1 MTIYE
6 DAPPSPTFADVL
18 NGLTFGKRADD
29 AAETKPAPAPRSS
42 ARSAGGPQQPVL
54 VEMPDDD
61 PAMVRPY
68 AMTGGR
74 TKADGDLRVEA
85 MISTAQA
92 GLAEDGIVE
101 IEHRSIARLCQV
113 PKSVAEVSAE
123 LGMPLQVA
131 KIVLGDMVATGLVV
145 VHRTTGLSGGSS
157 HLALMERVLGG
168 LRRL

>member
-1 MTIYE
+1 MTIHE
-6 DAPPSPTFADVL
+6 DAPPGPTFADVL
-18 NGLTFGKRADD
+18 NGLTFGKRAGEGVED
-29 AAETKPAPAPRSS
+29 AARPTPVPRS
-42 ARSAGGPQQPVL
+42 APTPQPVL

-74 TKADGDLRVEA
+74 TRADGDLRVEA
-85 MISTAQA
+85 MISTSSAGQA
-92 GLAEDGIVE
+92 EAELAE
-101 IEHRSIARLCQV
+101 IEHRSVARLCRT
-113 PKSVAEVSAE
+113 PKSVAEISAE
-123 LGMPLQVA
+123 LDMPLQVA

>member
-1 MTIYE
+1 MTIHE
-6 DAPPSPTFADVL
+6 DAPPGPTFADVL
-18 NGLTFGKRADD
+18 NGLTFGRR
-29 AAETKPAPAPRSS
+29 EVSEQPASPTGVSMTEVP
-42 ARSAGGPQQPVL
+42 QPVL

-74 TKADGDLRVEA
+74 TRAEADLRVEA
-85 MISTAQA
+85 MISTSAT
-92 GLAEDGIVE
+92 GLTEAEVAE
-101 IEHRSIARLCQV
+101 IEQRAIARLCRT

-123 LGMPLQVA
+123 LDIPLQVA

-145 VHRTTGLSGGSS
+145 VHRTTSLSGGSS

>member
-1 MTIYE
+1 MTIHE

-18 NGLTFGKRADD
+18 NELTFGKRAGEHAD
-29 AAETKPAPAPRSS
+29 AKPTPEPRAPL
-42 ARSAGGPQQPVL
+42 GPPQPVL

-68 AMTGGR
+68 AVTGGR
-74 TKADGDLRVEA
+74 TKAEGDLRVEA
-85 MISTAQA
+85 MISTTPA
-92 GLAEDGIVE
+92 GLAEDGLTE
-101 IEHRSIARLCQV
+101 IEHRSIARLCRT

-123 LGMPLQVA
+123 LGMPLQVT

>member
-1 MTIYE
+1 MTIHE
-6 DAPPSPTFADVL
+6 DAPPGSSFADVL
-18 NGLTFGKRADD
+18 NGLTFGRKDEPTAQPMP
-29 AAETKPAPAPRSS
+29 TPAPRP
-42 ARSAGGPQQPVL
+42 AEQPVPVL

-68 AMTGGR
+68 AWTGGR
-74 TKADGDLRVEA
+74 TKAEAEIRVEA
-85 MISTAQA
+85 MISTTPGLDEDTLAQ
-92 GLAEDGIVE
+92 V
-101 IEHRSIARLCQV
+101 EHRSIARLCRA
-113 PKSVAEVSAE
+113 PRSVAEISAE
-123 LGMPLQVA
+123 LEIPLQVA

>member
-1 MTIYE
+1 MTIHE

-18 NGLTFGKRADD
+18 NGLTFGSKAGEPVEVKPQPGPR
-29 AAETKPAPAPRSS
+29 PAPQP
-42 ARSAGGPQQPVL
+42 PQPVL

-85 MISTAQA
+85 MISTASA
-92 GLAEDGIVE
+92 GMAEDGLAE
-101 IEHRSIARLCQV
+101 IEHRSIARLCRT
-113 PKSVAEVSAE
+113 PKSVAEISAE
-123 LGMPLQVA
+123 LDMPLQVA

>member
-1 MTIYE
+1 MTIHE

-18 NGLTFGKRADD
+18 NGLTFGRRDVP
-29 AAETKPAPAPRSS
+29 AEQPTPRTQAQRTLAP
-42 ARSAGGPQQPVL
+42 QPVL

-74 TKADGDLRVEA
+74 TRAEGDLRVEA
-85 MISTAQA
+85 MISTSSV
-92 GLAEDGIVE
+92 GLSEAELGE
-101 IEHRSIARLCQV
+101 IEHRAIARLCRL

-123 LGMPLQVA
+123 MAIPLQVA
-131 KIVLGDMVATGLVV
+131 KIVLGDMVASGLVV

>member
-1 MTIYE
+1 MTIHE

-18 NGLTFGKRADD
+18 NGLTFGKRAGESADV
-29 AAETKPAPAPRSS
+29 KPTPGPRLS
-42 ARSAGGPQQPVL
+42 PTQPQPVL

-85 MISTAQA
+85 MISTAPA
-92 GLAEDGIVE
+92 GMTEDGLAE
-101 IEHRSIARLCQV
+101 IEHRSIARLCRT
-113 PKSVAEVSAE
+113 PKSVAEISAE
-123 LGMPLQVA
+123 LEMPLQVA

>member
-1 MTIYE
+1 MTIHE
-6 DAPPSPTFADVL
+6 DAPPGPTFADVL
-18 NGLTFGKRADD
+18 NELTFGKKAGES
-29 AAETKPAPAPRSS
+29 AEAKPAPGPRVPP
-42 ARSAGGPQQPVL
+42 GPPQPVL

-74 TKADGDLRVEA
+74 TKADGDMRVEA
-85 MISTAQA
+85 MISTTP
-92 GLAEDGIVE
+92 GLADDGLTE
-101 IEHRSIARLCQV
+101 IEHQSIARLCRT
-113 PKSVAEVSAE
+113 PKSVAEISAE
-123 LGMPLQVA
+123 LDMPLQVA

>member
-1 MTIYE
+1 MTIHE
-6 DAPPSPTFADVL
+6 DAPPGPTFADVL
-18 NGLTFGKRADD
+18 NGLTFGRRAG
-29 AAETKPAPAPRSS
+29 EVNEVKPTPVPRST
-42 ARSAGGPQQPVL
+42 ATPPQPVL

-85 MISTAQA
+85 MISTTQA
-92 GLAEDGIVE
+92 GMAEDGPAE
-101 IEHRSIARLCQV
+101 IEHCAVARLCRT
-113 PKSVAEVSAE
+113 PKSVAEISAE
-123 LGMPLQVA
+123 LDMPLQVA